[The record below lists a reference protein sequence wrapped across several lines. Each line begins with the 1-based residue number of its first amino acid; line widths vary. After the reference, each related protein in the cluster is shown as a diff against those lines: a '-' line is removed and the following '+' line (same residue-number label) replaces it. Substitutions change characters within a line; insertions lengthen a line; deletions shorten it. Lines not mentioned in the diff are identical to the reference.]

1 MRMRLRTIRVI
12 NQIPP
17 VSIIQVRLGERAVL
31 IIVVAKWIIEVYL
44 VECSV
49 VVIETT
55 ILLVSIV
62 SLILIATDPFTVIIV
77 KVLSSTSLGMGSV
90 RNGA

>member
-1 MRMRLRTIRVI
+1 
-12 NQIPP
+12 
-17 VSIIQVRLGERAVL
+17 LGERAVL
-31 IIVVAKWIIEVYL
+31 ILVVAKWIIEVYL

-62 SLILIATDPFTVIIV
+62 SLFLIATDPFTVIIV
-77 KVLSSTSLGMGSV
+77 KVLSSTSLGVGSV

>member
-1 MRMRLRTIRVI
+1 MRLRTIRVI

-17 VSIIQVRLGERAVL
+17 VSIIEVRLGERAVL
-31 IIVVAKWIIEVYL
+31 ILVVAKWIIEVYL

>member
-1 MRMRLRTIRVI
+1 
-12 NQIPP
+12 
-17 VSIIQVRLGERAVL
+17 LGERAVL
-31 IIVVAKWIIEVYL
+31 ILVVAKWVIEVYL
-44 VECSV
+44 VESSV

-62 SLILIATDPFTVIIV
+62 SLIVIAPDPFTVIIV
-77 KVLSSTSLGMGSV
+77 KVLSSMSLGVGSV